1 MTKDDVQN
9 VVFVIN
15 PASSP
20 GLTSMNWLFLQK
32 YCNSDGD
39 CVTKEV
45 QNFIDNGCPS

>member
-20 GLTSMNWLFLQK
+20 GLTSMNWLFLQ
-32 YCNSDGD
+32 NIVILMGI
-39 CVTKEV
+39 V
-45 QNFIDNGCPS
+45 